1 VIQNQHQYKVT
12 NSKLKELEKSLAEL
26 ANNPR
31 DLSERLLQAEKAGLQ
46 IWIDRLK
53 AEVDEYDRL
62 RQGESEFKFSSLPE
76 LPIALIKARIAKGMT
91 QKQLA
96 EKIGVREQ
104 QIQRYESSHYGS
116 ASFDRVTEIS
126 EALEISL
133 SEVVMGVTRGSNS
146 WIYPVLPTISAAK
159 DDNSISNFCNTSVS
173 EYQSILSHSD
183 YQLDPAMAAKYL
195 ANYN

>member
-1 VIQNQHQYKVT
+1 
-12 NSKLKELEKSLAEL
+12 
-26 ANNPR
+26 
-31 DLSERLLQAEKAGLQ
+31 
-46 IWIDRLK
+46 
-53 AEVDEYDRL
+53 L
-62 RQGESEFKFSSLPE
+62 RQGESKFTFSSLPE

-133 SEVVMGVTRGSNS
+133 SEVVMGVTRGSKS
-146 WIYPVLPTISAAK
+146 WIYPVLPTIEVAK
-159 DDNSISNFCNTSVS
+159 DNNSIGNFCNTSVS
-173 EYQSILSHSD
+173 EYQSILSHSE
-183 YQLDPAMAAKYL
+183 YQFDLTMSAKYL
-195 ANYN
+195 ASYN